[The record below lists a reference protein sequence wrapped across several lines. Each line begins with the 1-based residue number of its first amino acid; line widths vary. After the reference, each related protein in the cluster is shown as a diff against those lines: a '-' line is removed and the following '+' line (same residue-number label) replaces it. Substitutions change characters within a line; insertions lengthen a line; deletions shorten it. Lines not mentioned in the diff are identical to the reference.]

1 MANNTLLQFIP
12 ILGPNSFVFAQV
24 ATSSS
29 FPIDSSESTDQHETK
44 SDDDSKTYDDQ
55 TERIDDYSSAIGY
68 IQTSS
73 SSRDDD
79 DKRSSTQTAVS
90 SMRNNSSGSSLSISP
105 NQSNIGNTLAGVVGG
120 GASKLQALHKWF
132 KGDSFDG
139 KDFSKKR
146 NELSELASVSVR
158 DLVKAIGGPIN
169 NGNESTVPHHS
180 RSSSPVAV
188 PIGLFVCCYTTM
200 CGEVILFVDDFSGR
214 FDQLPAHA
222 GSCSKSIEISDTSI
236 MVSSLVKDL
245 SQSPSQSSFRDV
257 S

>member
-1 MANNTLLQFIP
+1 MYVIRRVVTTQNDVAFFLQFIP
-12 ILGPNSFVFAQV
+12 MMAPNSFTFAQI
-24 ATSSS
+24 AASSS
-29 FPIDSSESTDQHETK
+29 FPLDSSESTDQQETK

-55 TERIDDYSSAIGY
+55 TERIDDYSAAIGY
-68 IQTSS
+68 IQTSG

-79 DKRSSTQTAVS
+79 NKRSLSQTATS

-158 DLVKAIGGPIN
+158 DLVKAIGGPMS
-169 NGNESTVPHHS
+169 NGNDTLAPHHS

-188 PIGLFVCCYTTM
+188 PIGLLR
-200 CGEVILFVDDFSGR
+200 I
-214 FDQLPAHA
+214 
-222 GSCSKSIEISDTSI
+222 
-236 MVSSLVKDL
+236 
-245 SQSPSQSSFRDV
+245 
-257 S
+257 